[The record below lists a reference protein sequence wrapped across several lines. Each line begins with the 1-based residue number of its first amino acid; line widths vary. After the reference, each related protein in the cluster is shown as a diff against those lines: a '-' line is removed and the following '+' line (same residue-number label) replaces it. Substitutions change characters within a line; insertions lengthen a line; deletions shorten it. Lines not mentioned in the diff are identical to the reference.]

1 MMTFNI
7 FRSVAA
13 CALLA
18 AGFAFAPG
26 AVAQTTAST
35 SAPIVVQE
43 RPSRAVWLKAEVV
56 HADLHSIIVRE
67 RDNALLIHT
76 FTYSQKAQDK
86 MNMIVDNGGYQVGD
100 PVSIRW
106 IPGGSEAL
114 DIKGRPSKP

>member
-1 MMTFNI
+1 MTFNI

-100 PVSIRW
+100 AVSIRW
-106 IPGGSEAL
+106 VPGGSEAL

>member
-1 MMTFNI
+1 MTTFNI

-67 RDNALLIHT
+67 RDNGLLIHT

-100 PVSIRW
+100 SVSIRW

>member
-1 MMTFNI
+1 MKTFNI
-7 FRSVAA
+7 SRSVAI
-13 CALLA
+13 CALLTA
-18 AGFAFAPG
+18 CCAFAPG
-26 AVAQTTAST
+26 VRAQTTAST

-43 RPSRAVWLKAEVV
+43 RPSKAVWLKAEVV

-67 RDNALLIHT
+67 RDNSLLIHT

-86 MNMIVDNGGYQVGD
+86 MNMIVEYGGYQVGD
-100 PVSIRW
+100 AVSIRW